1 MFEANFF
8 YDGRETKIQCNKKD
22 KMKNIFQNFANKTQ
36 INDIN
41 SIYFLYGG
49 KNLNDGEL
57 TLEEVTNNLD
67 KKSNKVKIIA
77 NDINFSSLI
86 KKFEISKEIICPKCM
101 ESAQIEIKD
110 YKFSIYDYQ
119 NNHKITDILFDEFEN
134 TQKLDLSKIQCNIC
148 KNEKSHTSNNEFYR
162 CNSCDINL
170 CILCKLKHNKE
181 HNIINY
187 KQKNYICKFHAHPY
201 SLYCNTCKKNIC
213 IICEKNHNNHDIL
226 SFGKEID
233 NIEKLKSQNDKLRNT
248 LDIFKNN
255 IEDIKNILDKI
266 VLELEEYYKIQE
278 NIINNFTDKELNYE
292 ILHNIKIFSQNKIQS
307 DLNEII
313 SKDDIEDKFH
323 NIYKIYS
330 EMISKNENNQK
341 KDKIKEQNENDN
353 DIQQNVIK
361 DLNALKD
368 NRTNTNHFG
377 NDNKN
382 DSNHYNSSSN
392 NNDNSIKESI
402 RQNEKISLEKDI
414 FEGNLCSN
422 QGDIAINKINEMEQN
437 KTYLSSGNNSDS
449 YNNDKNQDKINEN
462 EEKNKNDINNNK
474 INEIKNN
481 NEIKEFKDI
490 YSNINEEKINII
502 FIMPNN
508 EKKGF
513 KIPSNFTKKEI
524 YFTAYNLCDYQK
536 GEFEYISLLILFY
549 NGNILNNDDSIEKF
563 KNNDEIEIK
572 QHSIISYLDFSD
584 LIKEGK
590 SQIKK
595 TVSFLDSFNQGIRV
609 DLPDDITVIE
619 IIEHINSIYNNL
631 LDSNRVIC
639 ELYFKNKLKKKKN
652 KHIGEV
658 HRFRKLKDINIT
670 IKLINKVCLQKKP
683 GRIFKVKIFDDE
695 NKPISEIPFGTL
707 EKIKNFYEDFKD
719 ELTKK
724 NIIDYGPPS
733 FEKEGKDLDLNKGDE
748 KTFFS
753 INVKSD
759 FNCFLNSIERR
770 KSYFLGYN
778 YKINI

>member
-1 MFEANFF
+1 
-8 YDGRETKIQCNKKD
+8 
-22 KMKNIFQNFANKTQ
+22 
-36 INDIN
+36 
-41 SIYFLYGG
+41 
-49 KNLNDGEL
+49 
-57 TLEEVTNNLD
+57 
-67 KKSNKVKIIA
+67 
-77 NDINFSSLI
+77 
-86 KKFEISKEIICPKCM
+86 
-101 ESAQIEIKD
+101 
-110 YKFSIYDYQ
+110 
-119 NNHKITDILFDEFEN
+119 
-134 TQKLDLSKIQCNIC
+134 
-148 KNEKSHTSNNEFYR
+148 
-162 CNSCDINL
+162 
-170 CILCKLKHNKE
+170 
-181 HNIINY
+181 
-187 KQKNYICKFHAHPY
+187 
-201 SLYCNTCKKNIC
+201 
-213 IICEKNHNNHDIL
+213 
-226 SFGKEID
+226 
-233 NIEKLKSQNDKLRNT
+233 
-248 LDIFKNN
+248 
-255 IEDIKNILDKI
+255 
-266 VLELEEYYKIQE
+266 
-278 NIINNFTDKELNYE
+278 
-292 ILHNIKIFSQNKIQS
+292 
-307 DLNEII
+307 
-313 SKDDIEDKFH
+313 
-323 NIYKIYS
+323 
-330 EMISKNENNQK
+330 MISKNENNQK
-341 KDKIKEQNENDN
+341 KEKIKEQNENDN
-353 DIQQNVIK
+353 DIQKNVIK
-361 DLNALKD
+361 DLNASKD

-382 DSNHYNSSSN
+382 DSNHFNSSSN

-402 RQNEKISLEKDI
+402 RQNEKIPLEKDI

-572 QHSIISYLDFSD
+572 QHSIISCLDFSD

-639 ELYFKNKLKKKKN
+639 ELYFKNKLLEKKN

-658 HRFRKLKDINIT
+658 NRFRKLKDINIT
-670 IKLINKVCLQKKP
+670 IKLKNKVCLKKKP

-759 FNCFLNSIERR
+759 FKCFLNSIERR